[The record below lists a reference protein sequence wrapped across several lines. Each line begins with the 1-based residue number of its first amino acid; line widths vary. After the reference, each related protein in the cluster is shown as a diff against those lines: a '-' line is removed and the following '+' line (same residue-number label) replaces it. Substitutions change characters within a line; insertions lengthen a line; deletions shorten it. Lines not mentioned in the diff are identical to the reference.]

1 MTNSRFITYPST
13 VEKES
18 NTTIVLVDADMD
30 DIASIGSFCQTSHKN
45 YDIYLYKHDLDDL
58 QWLSLV
64 SNLADKVLLN
74 EQSKVTIL
82 NLAQLS
88 KFGSQQEI
96 NTPLEYL
103 QQIDNS

>member
-45 YDIYLYKHDLDDL
+45 YDIYLYKAATGDLEWLQYLGNRVDQIFIRQGSTVNITDATYYTSINDL
-58 QWLSLV
+58 
-64 SNLADKVLLN
+64 K
-74 EQSKVTIL
+74 
-82 NLAQLS
+82 
-88 KFGSQQEI
+88 
-96 NTPLEYL
+96 EYFTR
-103 QQIDNS
+103 IDGKTLTVA